1 MFKRNGIERR
11 ETQTSDRRKVHT
23 MLNPEVDRRKC
34 VDRRARV
41 KKTDYVGRCAVIAE
55 IDC

>member
-1 MFKRNGIERR
+1 MFKRNGTDRR
-11 ETQTSDRRKVHT
+11 ETQTSDRRKIHT